1 MDLVISS
8 MGANPSRAKIDLV
21 SSAYAPFF
29 SGAFASA
36 DKTISNVSDLAG
48 YKVGLTAGTLEDL
61 ELTEIAPDG
70 AEIVR
75 FGDNAATQSAFISGQ
90 VDVIVTGNTVAAQM
104 GESNPNLDIKT
115 KFIMKDSPCFIGI
128 KRGNL
133 DLPVVD

>member
-1 MDLVISS
+1 MIKNYINYLLTLETKGIKLGLDRTLDLLKACNNPQKSLQSIQVVGTNGKGSTSAMI
-8 MGANPSRAKIDLV
+8 ANILKC
-21 SSAYAPFF
+21 
-29 SGAFASA
+29 
-36 DKTISNVSDLAG
+36 AG

-104 GESNPNLDIKT
+104 GESNPN
-115 KFIMKDSPCFIGI
+115 
-128 KRGNL
+128 
-133 DLPVVD
+133 